1 MANPKITFI
10 GAGSA
15 VFMKNIVG
23 DILQRPALAGATIRL
38 MDINPTRLEESE
50 IIARKLI
57 ATLGVPA
64 TVETFSNQR
73 QALDGTNFVVVCFQI
88 GGYEPSTVIDFD
100 VPKKYNL
107 RQTIA
112 DTLGVGGIM
121 RGLRTVP
128 HLWSICEDMLQV
140 APDAIMLQY
149 VNPMAINTWAI
160 SEKYPSIKQ
169 VGLCHSVQ
177 GTAMELAH
185 DLDIPYEDIRYRSAG
200 INHMAFYLKFE
211 HRQPDGSYKDLY
223 PALHRAYAEGRA
235 PKPTWNP
242 RCPNKVRYEMM
253 TRLGYFV
260 TESSEHFAEYTP
272 YFIKEGREDI
282 IEKFGI
288 PLDEYPKRCVEQIA
302 KWKQTS
308 EDYRKADR
316 IEVKQ
321 SKEYASSIVN
331 SVWTGEP
338 SVIYGNLRNNGVI
351 TNLPSNAAVEVACLR
366 RPGPHARRAAGLR
379 QVDRALAAEVV
390 LAAVAREVPLV
401 RSPAE
406 LGRLASLAHEA
417 VDRPG
422 VHELARHL
430 RAVRH
435 LRVALRDVDDL
446 DPERL
451 RERCPLLALLRVARF
466 VAGVLGDVQQRLLH
480 EVRHEPRVRAVRDD
494 RGRPV
499 APGLAQ
505 LEHLLAQRIVRAPA
519 RGDVRVGVT
528 ARPRLDAGV
537 EVQRAFLVAELDQRD
552 ARDVDRQVQHEIA
565 TADQRL
571 EDVTVVVDDR
581 KADVIGSD

>member
-1 MANPKITFI
+1 MPNPKITFI

-50 IIARKLI
+50 IIAKKLI

-64 TVETFSNQR
+64 QVETFSNQR

-100 VPKKYNL
+100 VPRKYNL

-128 HLWSICEDMLQV
+128 HLWSICEDMLAV

-160 SEKYPSIKQ
+160 AEKYPTIKQ

-185 DLDIPYEDIRYRSAG
+185 DLDIPYEEIRYRSAG

-211 HRQPDGSYKDLY
+211 HRQADGSYRDLY
-223 PALHRAYAEGRA
+223 PDLVRVYREGRA
-235 PKPTWNP
+235 PKPGWNP
-242 RCPNKVRYEMM
+242 RCPNKVRYEML

-272 YFIKEGREDI
+272 YFIKEGREDL

-302 KWKQTS
+302 GWKRTS
-308 EDYRKADR
+308 EEYRKADR
-316 IEVKQ
+316 IEVEQ

-351 TNLPSNAAVEVACLR
+351 TSLPDNAAVEVPCLVDDN
-366 RPGPHARRAAGLR
+366 GLQPTYIGELPPQLTALIR
-379 QVDRALAAEVV
+379 TNINVQELTVRALIDENREHIYHAAMMDPHTAAE
-390 LAAVAREVPLV
+390 LDLEQIWNL
-401 RSPAE
+401 
-406 LGRLASLAHEA
+406 
-417 VDRPG
+417 
-422 VHELARHL
+422 
-430 RAVRH
+430 
-435 LRVALRDVDDL
+435 VDDL
-446 DPERL
+446 TQAHGSMLPEW
-451 RERCPLLALLRVARF
+451 
-466 VAGVLGDVQQRLLH
+466 
-480 EVRHEPRVRAVRDD
+480 
-494 RGRPV
+494 
-499 APGLAQ
+499 
-505 LEHLLAQRIVRAPA
+505 A
-519 RGDVRVGVT
+519 RG
-528 ARPRLDAGV
+528 
-537 EVQRAFLVAELDQRD
+537 
-552 ARDVDRQVQHEIA
+552 
-565 TADQRL
+565 
-571 EDVTVVVDDR
+571 
-581 KADVIGSD
+581 